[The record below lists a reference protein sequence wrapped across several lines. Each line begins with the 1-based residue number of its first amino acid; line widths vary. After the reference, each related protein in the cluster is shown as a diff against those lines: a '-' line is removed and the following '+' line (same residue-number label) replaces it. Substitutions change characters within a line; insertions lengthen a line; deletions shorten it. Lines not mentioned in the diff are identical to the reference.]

1 MKILV
6 TGANGLLGQRIIA
19 QLKKQKIQ
27 FLATSQ
33 GVNRNDDC
41 PQEHYVSLDITDKIQ
56 VESVVSSFHPTHIIH
71 TAALTNV
78 DQCEINPEDCQRI
91 NVDGTRF
98 LFEVSIINNVHFQL
112 LSTDFVFDGK
122 KGNYSE
128 DDEVN
133 PLSIYARS
141 KVDAENLLRNS
152 DYNNWSIVRTIIVY
166 GNGNNLSRSNL
177 LSWTKSALPKQ
188 ETMKVIDDQFRAPT
202 WANDLAWGCIRIC
215 ELQKSG
221 IYHLSGPT
229 TYSIYEIVELI
240 ANYDNWSMQNVQR
253 ISSNELNQSAKRP
266 PRTGFD
272 LTKAKQELGYQPKT
286 IQETLG
292 LF

>member
-6 TGANGLLGQRIIA
+6 TGANGLLGQKIVA
-19 QLKKQKIQ
+19 QLTKRKIP

-33 GVNRNDDC
+33 GANRNDDC
-41 PQEHYVSLDITDKIQ
+41 PNEHYSSLDITSENQ
-56 VESVVSSFHPTHIIH
+56 VVSVINSFNPTHIIH

-78 DQCEINPEDCQRI
+78 DQCELNPEDCERI

-98 LFEVSIINNVHFQL
+98 LFEACVTNTIHFQF

-141 KVDAENLLRNS
+141 KVEAENLLRNS
-152 DYNNWSIVRTIIVY
+152 DYHNWSIVRTIIVY

-177 LSWTKSALPKQ
+177 LSWAKSALPKQ
-188 ETMKVIDDQFRAPT
+188 ETMNVIDDQFRAPT

-215 ELQKSG
+215 ELRKNG

-240 ANYDNWSMQNVQR
+240 ANHYNWSMQNVKR
-253 ISSNELNQSAKRP
+253 ISSAELNQPAMRP
-266 PRTGFD
+266 PRTGFN
-272 LTKAKQELGYQPKT
+272 LAKASSELGYQPKT
-286 IQETLG
+286 IQETLE